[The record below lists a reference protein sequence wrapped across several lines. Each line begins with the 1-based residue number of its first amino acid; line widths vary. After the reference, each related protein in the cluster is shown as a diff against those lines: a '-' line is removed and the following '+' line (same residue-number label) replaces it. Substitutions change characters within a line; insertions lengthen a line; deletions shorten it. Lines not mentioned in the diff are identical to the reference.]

1 MSLTSQGASMPGMS
15 FNETRAAI
23 AAIVTGLVLAIGIGA
38 AATPPPPP
46 PPPVAITQQVDA
58 PVAAVGLNQRFDARD
73 GR

>member
-1 MSLTSQGASMPGMS
+1 MPGMP
-15 FNETRAAI
+15 FKETRAAI
-23 AAIVTGLVLAIGIGA
+23 AAIVTGLVLATGIGA
-38 AATPPPPP
+38 AATPPPP